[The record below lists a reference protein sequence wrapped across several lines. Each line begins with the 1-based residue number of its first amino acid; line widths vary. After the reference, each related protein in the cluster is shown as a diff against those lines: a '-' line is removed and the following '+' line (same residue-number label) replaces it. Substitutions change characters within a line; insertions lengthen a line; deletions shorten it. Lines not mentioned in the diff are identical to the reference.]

1 MIRQIYLKPNF
12 QLYLDEVYANSKCED
27 QENIR

>member
-1 MIRQIYLKPNF
+1 MIRKINLKSNF
-12 QLYLDEVYANSKCED
+12 QLYLDGVYVNSKCED